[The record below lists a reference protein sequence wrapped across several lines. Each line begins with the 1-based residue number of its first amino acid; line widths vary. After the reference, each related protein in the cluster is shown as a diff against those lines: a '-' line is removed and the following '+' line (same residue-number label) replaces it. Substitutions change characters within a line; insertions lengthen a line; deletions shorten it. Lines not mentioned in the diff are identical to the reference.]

1 MGFADFYFQRF
12 KIYNS
17 YFPNIDVD
25 TDLKLIVVIPSYREF
40 KLFYTLECLSKNEFD
55 FKTEVII
62 VFNAKTGEDEQLLQM
77 HLAQA
82 KNSQQFSKP
91 NLRFIPIIE
100 HDIPPKI
107 SGAGLAR
114 KLGMD
119 LALHRFNT
127 INNRD
132 GIIVSLD
139 ADTIC
144 EKNYLQAIKDNFE
157 QHPKAPGATIAFEHP
172 ISGTEFP
179 QEIYSAIVLYEL
191 YMRYYIQALRYAKFP
206 YAYHTVGSAFAVR
219 AWAYAQQGG
228 MGLHSAGEDF
238 YFLHKIIPLGNFFE
252 IKNTRVY
259 PSPRLS
265 NRVVFG
271 TGPAIRKIITEKM
284 SDFDTYPLEAFEILK
299 PLFEKHTLLFTKNY
313 KELEIHPLLEIF
325 LAENEFD
332 IALQKM
338 RENSSSTETFSKRF
352 YGWFDAFRVLKF
364 LNFISDEQRI
374 GQKPVTQEA
383 RQLLKKVGRTPGFSA
398 RDLLLEYRQIQN
410 N

>member
-17 YFPNIDVD
+17 YFPDIEVD
-25 TDLKLIVVIPSYREF
+25 SDLKLIVVIPSYREF
-40 KLFYTLECLSKNEFD
+40 KLFYTLECLNKNEFD

-62 VFNAKTGEDEQLLQM
+62 VFNAKTGEDEQILQM

-82 KNSQQFSKP
+82 KNSQQFTKP
-91 NLRFIPIIE
+91 NLSFIPIIE
-100 HDIPPKI
+100 HDLPPKI
-107 SGAGLAR
+107 AGAGLAR

-119 LALHRFNT
+119 LALHRFNI
-127 INNRD
+127 INNPD

-139 ADTIC
+139 ADTTC

-157 QHPKAPGATIAFEHP
+157 KHTKAPGATVAFEHP
-172 ISGTEFP
+172 ISGNEFP
-179 QEIYSAIVLYEL
+179 KEIYDAIVLYEL
-191 YMRYYIQALRYAKFP
+191 YMRYYIQALRFAKFP

-219 AWAYAQQGG
+219 AWAYAKQGG

-238 YFLHKIIPLGNFFE
+238 YFLHKIIPLGDFFE

-271 TGPAIRKIITEKM
+271 TGPAIRKIITENM
-284 SDFDTYPLEAFEILK
+284 HDFDTYPLEGFEILK
-299 PLFEKHTLLFTKNY
+299 PLFENHTKLFAQNY
-313 KELEIHPLLEIF
+313 KELNIHPLLEIF

-332 IALQKM
+332 QALEKM
-338 RENSSSTETFSKRF
+338 RENSSTPETFSKRF

-364 LNFISDEQRI
+364 LNFISDEQRL

-383 RQLLKKVGRTPGFSA
+383 RSLLKRIGLMPGFSA